1 MARSMRGG
9 GAVLAANSLA
19 YRLHALL
26 PRIQKNTVPDY
37 LDVQRLAE
45 HCQVG
50 GSAIW
55 LSTLNVAV
63 TRSILLSEE
72 FRLEENDYY
81 CIDGVPIERLLGKF
95 LPPGVTR
102 VTGTDLV
109 PFLCGELAPDL
120 GPIAFVGENDEVAK
134 ASVAALSRQYARPDL
149 IHVPLRENW
158 RPSDPVADSEREFFS
173 TTRPGVV
180 FVCLSHPKTRQWFD
194 ARRNSLPAGLYI
206 GAGSALRVS
215 GGFLRRVPKP
225 LRDRGF
231 EWVGRLFQD
240 PLRLGPR
247 YAADLFFLLRF
258 AFELYR
264 LPNRGEP
271 RIRQ

>member
-1 MARSMRGG
+1 MRGG
-9 GAVLAANSLA
+9 GAVPTVDTLTH
-19 YRLHALL
+19 RLQELL
-26 PRIQKNTVPDY
+26 PRIRHNIVLDY
-37 LDVQRLAE
+37 PDVQRLAQS
-45 HCQVG
+45 CQVA
-50 GSAIW
+50 GSSIW

-72 FRLEENDYY
+72 FRLDENDHY
-81 CIDGVPIERLLGKF
+81 CIDGVPIERLLGRF

-109 PFLCGELAPDL
+109 PFLCKELAPYL
-120 GPIAFVGENDEVAK
+120 GPIVFVGENDEVAT
-134 ASVAALSRQYARPDL
+134 ASIKVLARELARPDL
-149 IHVPLRENW
+149 IHVPLSENW
-158 RPSDPVADSEREFFS
+158 QPSDPVSDTEHEFFS
-173 TTRPGVV
+173 STRPGVV
-180 FVCLSHPKTRQWFD
+180 FVCLSHPKTRQWFA
-194 ARRNSLPAGLYI
+194 ARKNSLPSGLYI

-215 GGFLRRVPKP
+215 SGYLRRLPKP

-247 YAADLFFLLRF
+247 YAADLFFLFRF
-258 AFELYR
+258 AFELSR

-271 RIRQ
+271 RIRP

>member
-1 MARSMRGG
+1 M
-9 GAVLAANSLA
+9 
-19 YRLHALL
+19 
-26 PRIQKNTVPDY
+26 T
-37 LDVQRLAE
+37 E
-45 HCQVG
+45 
-50 GSAIW
+50 SAIW

-72 FRLEENDYY
+72 LRPEENDHY
-81 CIDGVPIERLLGKF
+81 CIDGAPIERLLGKF

-109 PFLCGELAPDL
+109 PFLCKELAPDL
-120 GPIAFVGENDEVAK
+120 GPIVFVGENDEIAK
-134 ASVAALSRQYARPDL
+134 ASIKALAMKHARPDL

-158 RPSDPVADSEREFFS
+158 RPIDPVADSELEFFS
-173 TTRPGVV
+173 SPKPGVV
-180 FVCLSHPKTRQWFD
+180 FVCLSHPKTRLWFD
-194 ARRNSLPAGLYI
+194 ARRSSLPAGLYI

-215 GGFLRRVPKP
+215 GGYLRRLPKQ

-247 YAADLFFLLRF
+247 YAADLFFLFRF
-258 AFELYR
+258 AFELSR
-264 LPNRGEP
+264 LPNQGEP
-271 RIRQ
+271 RIRP